1 MFRINPSLKE
11 NVKRKSEEH
20 NCTMTSYIEFL
31 INKDLEENP
40 IKEKKYVSTG
50 KIRKFLLKRRLD

>member
-1 MFRINPSLKE
+1 
-11 NVKRKSEEH
+11 
-20 NCTMTSYIEFL
+20 MTSYIEFL